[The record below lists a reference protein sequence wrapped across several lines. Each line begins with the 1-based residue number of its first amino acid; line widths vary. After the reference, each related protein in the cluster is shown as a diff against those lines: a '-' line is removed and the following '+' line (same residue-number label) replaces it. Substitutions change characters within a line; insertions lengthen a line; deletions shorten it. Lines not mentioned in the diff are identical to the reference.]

1 MQASDLI
8 LGLLIIMLVG
18 WTIMIAVQQ
27 QALIVDLRA
36 LEAKQVAEG
45 FQVSPEKCKA
55 LQGHSLVKA
64 VNIAEKEYFTTVGF
78 DKDLNQMYF
87 CFYE

>member
-8 LGLLIIMLVG
+8 LGLLIILLVG

-27 QALIVDLRA
+27 QAMVVDLLA

-45 FQVSPEKCKA
+45 FQVSPEKCGA
-55 LQGHSLVKA
+55 LPQYSLVKA
-64 VNIAEKEYFTTVGF
+64 TKITEKEYLTTVGF
-78 DKDLNQMYF
+78 DADLNQMYF